1 MVTDIAQK
9 SYKTL
14 FPLRYFK
21 KKRRRGKVDSIGKN
35 LDIETKKKVKLY
47 LSNFA

>member
-1 MVTDIAQK
+1 MVTEIAQK

-21 KKRRRGKVDSIGKN
+21 KKDAEERLIALERILILKQRKR
-35 LDIETKKKVKLY
+35 
-47 LSNFA
+47 